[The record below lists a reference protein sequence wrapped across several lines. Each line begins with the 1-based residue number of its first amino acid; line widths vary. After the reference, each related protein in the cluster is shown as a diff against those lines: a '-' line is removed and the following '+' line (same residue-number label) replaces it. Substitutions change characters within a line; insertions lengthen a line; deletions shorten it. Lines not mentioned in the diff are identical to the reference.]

1 MTSIIHHNNPHIV
14 KMDRRYRLYPQGF
27 RYRVEFNTYGEG
39 NWQRWANVIAWC
51 ERTWGKEHEW
61 RHPGAAIWNHNYR
74 THWPENHNYRF
85 LFLRSEEDLTMMLLA
100 MGE

>member
-1 MTSIIHHNNPHIV
+1 MTSLIYRHNPHIV

-27 RYRVEFNTYGEG
+27 RYRVEFETYGEG

-51 ERTWGKEHEW
+51 ERTWGKEHDW
-61 RHPGAAIWNHNYR
+61 HWPVSKWNENYR
-74 THWPENHNYRF
+74 THWPKNHNYRF
-85 LFLRSEEDLTMMLLA
+85 LFLRSEEDITMLLLV